1 MAGIE
6 KDTIP
11 KESLNIY
18 RNSNTPYGKQFYQR
32 RARSSEFDT
41 LNLKQHLQIKGL

>member
-6 KDTIP
+6 KDPIP

-18 RNSNTPYGKQFYQR
+18 RNSNTPYGKQFYQK